1 METTETVKME
11 EETAVEVAAEEVAAS
26 GEALA
31 ADAAMAS
38 EEAAAT
44 EEAAA
49 SEETEAAEEVAAVD
63 ETATGETAA
72 VKKDEKSAETME
84 DMGKA
89 LEESYKMMGDG
100 EHDTDA
106 LLAWAKI
113 KELYETKENLTV
125 EISGV
130 VNKGVIAMVEGI
142 RGFIPA
148 SRLSLHRVDDLNE
161 WLGKAI
167 QVRVITAD
175 QESDKL
181 VLSAREILKEE
192 RENAKKLKLSAVEVG
207 SIFTGKVDSIQDYG
221 VFVDL
226 GDGISGL
233 VHVSQIALERVK
245 HPSDVLKKGQEV
257 RVKVIGKQD
266 GKLKLSIKALLEQKK
281 KDEEVKVSIPKAESI
296 GTSMGD
302 LLKNLKL

>member
-1 METTETVKME
+1 METTETTKVTE
-11 EETAVEVAAEEVAAS
+11 ETTVDAAAEAAAEETIAEAAETAVAEETAAETA
-26 GEALA
+26 
-31 ADAAMAS
+31 
-38 EEAAAT
+38 EAAA
-44 EEAAA
+44 E
-49 SEETEAAEEVAAVD
+49 SMD
-63 ETATGETAA
+63 
-72 VKKDEKSAETME
+72 

-89 LEESYKMMGDG
+89 LEDSYKMMGDG
-100 EHDTDA
+100 EHDTDT

-113 KELYETKENLTV
+113 KELYESQENLTV
-125 EISGV
+125 EITGV

-148 SRLSLHRVDDLNE
+148 SRLSLQRVNDLNE
-161 WLGKAI
+161 WLGKEI

-175 QESDKL
+175 QEADKL
-181 VLSAREILKEE
+181 VLSAREILREE
-192 RENAKKLKLSAVEVG
+192 RENAKKVKLSAIEVG
-207 SIFTGKVDSIQDYG
+207 TVFGGKVDSIQDYG

-226 GDGISGL
+226 GDGVSGL

-257 RVKVIGKQD
+257 RVKVIGKQN

-281 KDEEVKVSIPKAESI
+281 KDEEVKVTIPKAESI

-302 LLKNLKL
+302 LLKNIKLL

>member
-1 METTETVKME
+1 METTETTKVTE
-11 EETAVEVAAEEVAAS
+11 EIAVEEPVAAEAPVVEEPAAAEVPVV
-26 GEALA
+26 EELA
-31 ADAAMAS
+31 AAEAPAEEEPAAAEVPV
-38 EEAAAT
+38 EEAP
-44 EEAAA
+44 
-49 SEETEAAEEVAAVD
+49 AEEEPAQ
-63 ETATGETAA
+63 
-72 VKKDEKSAETME
+72 TME
-84 DMGKA
+84 DMGEA

-125 EISGV
+125 EISGI

-148 SRLSLHRVDDLNE
+148 SRLSLQRVDDLNE
-161 WLGKAI
+161 WLGREI

-175 QESDKL
+175 QDSDKL

-245 HPSDVLKKGQEV
+245 HPSDVLKKGREV

>member
-1 METTETVKME
+1 METTETTKVTE
-11 EETAVEVAAEEVAAS
+11 ETTVDVAVEAAAEETTAEAVETAAAEETAA
-26 GEALA
+26 
-31 ADAAMAS
+31 
-38 EEAAAT
+38 
-44 EEAAA
+44 
-49 SEETEAAEEVAAVD
+49 
-63 ETATGETAA
+63 ETAETAA
-72 VKKDEKSAETME
+72 ESMD

-89 LEESYKMMGDG
+89 LEDSYKMMGDG
-100 EHDTDA
+100 EHDTDT

-113 KELYETKENLTV
+113 KELYESQENLTV
-125 EISGV
+125 EITGV

-148 SRLSLHRVDDLNE
+148 SRLSLQRVNDLNE
-161 WLGKAI
+161 WLGKEI

-175 QESDKL
+175 QEADKL
-181 VLSAREILKEE
+181 VLSAREILREE
-192 RENAKKLKLSAVEVG
+192 RENAKKVKLSAIEVG
-207 SIFTGKVDSIQDYG
+207 TVFDGKVDSIQDYG

-226 GDGISGL
+226 GDGVSGL

-257 RVKVIGKQD
+257 RVKVIGKQN

-281 KDEEVKVSIPKAESI
+281 KDEEVKVTIPKAESI

-302 LLKNLKL
+302 LLKNIKLS

>member
-1 METTETVKME
+1 METTETTKVTE
-11 EETAVEVAAEEVAAS
+11 ETTVDAAAEAAAEETTAEAVETAVAEETAA
-26 GEALA
+26 
-31 ADAAMAS
+31 
-38 EEAAAT
+38 
-44 EEAAA
+44 
-49 SEETEAAEEVAAVD
+49 
-63 ETATGETAA
+63 ETAETAA
-72 VKKDEKSAETME
+72 ESMD

-89 LEESYKMMGDG
+89 LEDSYKMMGDG
-100 EHDTDA
+100 EHDTDT

-113 KELYETKENLTV
+113 KELYESQENLTV
-125 EISGV
+125 EITGV

-148 SRLSLHRVDDLNE
+148 SRLSLQRVNDLNE
-161 WLGKAI
+161 WLGKEI

-175 QESDKL
+175 QEADKL
-181 VLSAREILKEE
+181 VLSAREILREE
-192 RENAKKLKLSAVEVG
+192 RENAKKVKLSAIEVG
-207 SIFTGKVDSIQDYG
+207 TVFDGKVDSIQDYG

-226 GDGISGL
+226 GDGVSGL

-257 RVKVIGKQD
+257 RVKVIGKQN

-281 KDEEVKVSIPKAESI
+281 KDEEVKVTIPKAESI

-302 LLKNLKL
+302 LLKNIKLL

>member
-1 METTETVKME
+1 METTETKVTEAVEEIKS
-11 EETAVEVAAEEVAAS
+11 EETAAAEEAVIEAA
-26 GEALA
+26 ETA
-31 ADAAMAS
+31 AA
-38 EEAAAT
+38 EEAAT
-44 EEAAA
+44 ET
-49 SEETEAAEEVAAVD
+49 TES
-63 ETATGETAA
+63 ETAA
-72 VKKDEKSAETME
+72 EAPTQTME

-100 EHDTDA
+100 EHDTDT

-148 SRLSLHRVDDLNE
+148 SRLSLHRVNDLNE
-161 WLGKAI
+161 WLGKEI

-175 QESDKL
+175 QDSDKL

-192 RENAKKLKLSAVEVG
+192 RENAKKIKLSAIEVG

-245 HPSDVLKKGQEV
+245 HPSDVLKNGQEV

-281 KDEEVKVSIPKAESI
+281 KEDEVKVSIPKAESI

-302 LLKNLKL
+302 LLKNIKL

>member
-1 METTETVKME
+1 METTETAKV
-11 EETAVEVAAEEVAAS
+11 AEEKAV
-26 GEALA
+26 
-31 ADAAMAS
+31 
-38 EEAAAT
+38 EAAAT
-44 EEAAA
+44 DETTTVEAAVTEKTATEETAATEETVA
-49 SEETEAAEEVAAVD
+49 SEGIPAAEE
-63 ETATGETAA
+63 TAPA
-72 VKKDEKSAETME
+72 KKDEDSVETME

-89 LEESYKMMGDG
+89 LEDSYKMMGDG

-125 EISGV
+125 EISGI

-161 WLGKAI
+161 WLGKEI

-207 SIFTGKVDSIQDYG
+207 SVFTGKVDSIQDYG

>member
-1 METTETVKME
+1 METTETKV
-11 EETAVEVAAEEVAAS
+11 
-26 GEALA
+26 
-31 ADAAMAS
+31 
-38 EEAAAT
+38 
-44 EEAAA
+44 
-49 SEETEAAEEVAAVD
+49 TEAAEEIKA
-63 ETATGETAA
+63 EETAA
-72 VKKDEKSAETME
+72 AVEEAAAETAETAAAEEAPVQTME

-148 SRLSLHRVDDLNE
+148 SRLSLQRVNDLNE
-161 WLGKAI
+161 WLGKEI

-175 QESDKL
+175 QDSDKL

-192 RENAKKLKLSAVEVG
+192 RENAKKMKLSAIEVG

-281 KDEEVKVSIPKAESI
+281 KEDEVKVSIPKAESI

-302 LLKNLKL
+302 LLKNIRL